1 MIPEKNLI
9 IFKKSDDSYNVTLY
23 LRNRE
28 LCFDCYKDV
37 FIGEEIAFGSWWEYS
52 NHDAKMIF
60 DLLKLNDYV
69 TKAPI
74 DKLARFKF
82 DNADVDWT
90 AISKLKSFS

>member
-9 IFKKSDDSYNVTLY
+9 IFKKDNDSYNVTLY

-28 LCFDCYKDV
+28 LCFDCYKNV
-37 FIGEEIAFGSWWEYS
+37 LIGEEIAFGSWWEYS

-60 DLLKLNDYV
+60 DLLNLNDYV
-69 TKAPI
+69 TKTPI
-74 DKLARFKF
+74 DKLTRFKF
-82 DNADVDWT
+82 DSENADWE